1 MPPPIPSLP
10 PPEHRH
16 LLPRPTPPHHAP
28 PAAAARPSGTPT
40 PTPSA
45 PTPAAFHRRRQSTLT
60 VSLPSQPTPNRSGVG
75 GAGSTSS
82 CHEAVRPPPCPLHLL
97 PPTCTHEKELN
108 QSRSL
113 NLNQEERP
121 LNRMVCR
128 SRRVASASVS
138 SYLEVPWSKACEDAG
153 AVGGV
158 GLIADRS
165 KQTIL
170 IRVNIINGLPQ
181 SSGTTKVSSY
191 LIQNAYT
198 HDYDGDTIRIEQCG
212 I

>member
-82 CHEAVRPPPCPLHLL
+82 CHEA
-97 PPTCTHEKELN
+97 
-108 QSRSL
+108 
-113 NLNQEERP
+113 EERP

-198 HDYDGDTIRIEQCG
+198 HDYDGDTIRGCHVSDERG
-212 I
+212 N